1 MLPRKN
7 FLLLIAPT
15 LLAASASF
23 AAPVEVPIY
32 IAAGDY
38 SPNRYTI
45 YAGINGGALLPY
57 NFDTGAPNFFT
68 VVGAQGGTATDSF
81 TFAQAPTYNYFL
93 NPVTVS
99 LGTQQGVALA
109 SSGVANV
116 AAVVSITDNGQT
128 HLTTGG
134 VLADG
139 TYGDF
144 GAGLYGTNTLGTIL
158 AQMPLEP
165 GLQNGW
171 LIDLA
176 GKSGGAGTLTIGLTT
191 EMIQAAKQ
199 APGAITMFMDKS
211 GQQIPTAS
219 GLIDGYNKAQVSG
232 TTVTLSNGATTVT
245 KTLPTVFD
253 TGGGPN
259 VVIYDPA
266 FEAANHGAVEISY
279 GGTSFVSYDG
289 TTPWGGVV
297 TVDSDTSGGLRVN
310 PGGATIF
317 ENYQVLFHLPG
328 NSEDPG
334 ELVLI
339 PVPEPSTAALLAP
352 AAALAMLLR
361 RMRGRRLS
369 RREKAI

>member
-7 FLLLIAPT
+7 FLRLIAAM

-68 VVGAQGGTATDSF
+68 VVGAQGGTATGSF

-109 SSGVANV
+109 SSGTANV

-128 HLTTGG
+128 HLTTGSM
-134 VLADG
+134 LADG

-158 AQMPLEP
+158 AQMPLES

-176 GKSGGAGTLTIGLTT
+176 GKSGGTGTLTIGLTT
-191 EMIQAAKQ
+191 AMIQAAKQ

-232 TTVTLSNGATTVT
+232 TSVTLSDGITTVT

-279 GGTSFVSYDG
+279 GGAAFVSYDG

-297 TVDSDTSGGLRVN
+297 AVDSDASGGLRVN

-339 PVPEPSTAALLAP
+339 PVPEPSTAALLVP
-352 AAALAMLLR
+352 AAVLAMLLW
-361 RMRGRRLS
+361 RMRS
-369 RREKAI
+369 RRSLRREIAG